1 MMKRWLSILMV
12 GVVLCSIP
20 LAAHAVKIG
29 APAPE
34 FAAAASDGKTYKL
47 ADFRG
52 KFVVLEWHN
61 QGCPFVKKYYSA
73 SHMQKLQAEWRAKGV
88 VWLTVISSVAG
99 RQGHMSAAQ
108 ENAYLKETGA
118 TPTAALLDGE
128 AKVAAQYEA
137 KTTPHMFVI
146 DPAGKVIYNGA
157 IDDHATADPADI
169 ANSKNYVSAALTE
182 AMAGKAVSTPSTRP
196 YGCGVKYR

>member
-1 MMKRWLSILMV
+1 MKRWLSIFTFGTL
-12 GVVLCSIP
+12 LCSMPI
-20 LAAHAVKIG
+20 AAHAVKLG

-34 FAAAASDGKTYKL
+34 FTSTGSDGKTYKL

-61 QGCPFVKKYYSA
+61 QGCPFVKKFYSA
-73 SHMQKLQAEWRAKGV
+73 GAMQKLQKEWRAKGV
-88 VWLTVISSVAG
+88 AWFTVLSSVAG
-99 RQGHMSAAQ
+99 KQGHLTAAQ

-128 AKVAAQYEA
+128 AKVATQFEA
-137 KTTPHMFVI
+137 KTTPHMIVI

-157 IDDHATADPADI
+157 IDDKATADSADI
-169 ANSKNYVSAALTE
+169 ASAKNYVSAALTE
-182 AMAGKAVSTPSTRP
+182 AMAGKAVSNPSTRP